1 MTAAQGEREKEER
14 ERVKE
19 SEQGEKE
26 RNIGRKWGRE
36 FVLRISYDY
45 HMHMHQIQIQI
56 QGVMLYK
63 YLSFN
68 GKCLSLFVGIINIFI
83 EL

>member
-1 MTAAQGEREKEER
+1 MTAAQEEREKKVR
-14 ERVKE
+14 E

-63 YLSFN
+63 YFN
-68 GKCLSLFVGIINIFI
+68 KVLMDNFCPWLLV
-83 EL
+83 